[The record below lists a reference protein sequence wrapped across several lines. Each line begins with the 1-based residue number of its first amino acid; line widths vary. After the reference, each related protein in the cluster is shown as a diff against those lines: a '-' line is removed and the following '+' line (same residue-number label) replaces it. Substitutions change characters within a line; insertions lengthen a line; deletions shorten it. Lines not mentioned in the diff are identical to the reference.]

1 MDIAFIIKSLAQHF
15 TFAALITDKELQDQL
30 VEEFR
35 LCKVE
40 ENEYLMKQ
48 NDNAS
53 SFFILQDGQLDVE
66 VNGII
71 EGKITQGQGFGEL
84 ALLYSTPR
92 SASILAKKT
101 SELWFIDR
109 ATFRSVVSSIIEKTF
124 AENKKF
130 VNENKFFGILLII
143 QPI

>member
-1 MDIAFIIKSLAQHF
+1 
-15 TFAALITDKELQDQL
+15 
-30 VEEFR
+30 
-35 LCKVE
+35 
-40 ENEYLMKQ
+40 MKQ

-53 SFFILQDGQLDVE
+53 SFFILKEGELDVE
-66 VNGII
+66 VNGSI
-71 EGKITQGQGFGEL
+71 EGKITHGEGFGEL

-109 ATFRSVVSSIIEKTF
+109 ATFRSVVSTIIEKTL

-130 VNENKFFGILLII
+130 VNENKFFGIFPLT
-143 QPI
+143 QPT